1 MVKQFE
7 DGKVYVMKGS
17 KKPYEE
23 IIEAGFYKSKN
34 DAGQIEENLMLDF
47 YTFDCVDSMTQARI
61 YETGGS
67 LQSSDLYSP
76 EDFKEIG
83 TVGIEYIAD
92 NTSLTEAKPSYKEL
106 EAALKKIARAKN
118 SDFRNGHQVCNF
130 MQKTAEEA
138 LKAGVLVAE
147 GVK

>member
-34 DAGQIEENLMLDF
+34 DAGQIEEHLMLDF
-47 YTFDCVDSMTQARI
+47 YTFSHIDDMTEARV

-67 LQSSDLYSP
+67 LVSAENQNP
-76 EDFKEIG
+76 KDFNEIG
-83 TVGIEYIAD
+83 TSGIEFIAD
-92 NTSLTEAKPSYKEL
+92 STSLTEAKPSYKEL
-106 EAALKKIARAKN
+106 ETALKKIARAKN
-118 SDFRNGHQVCNF
+118 SDFRNWHKVCDF
-130 MQKTAEEA
+130 MRKTAEEA
-138 LKAGVLVAE
+138 LRAG
-147 GVK
+147 K